1 MPYQV
6 QFAGLI
12 CFYREN
18 GSRLALAPDG
28 TKEKLATNKHVAAI
42 VVEDTQFKSQAGWT
56 DGVDLKRFK
65 TPSGRV
71 AMVFI
76 LPPCSISFPG
86 ADVSGSLIVSDHDN
100 RIPRLNLIQPLFR
113 IDPPLARAIARVPIR
128 SGKLTGYRHP
138 GTIDNGKAAIISQLD
153 VLYDYDITI
162 RVNFDRTIDVKSG
175 TEIALVN
182 VAERKG
188 GKADHFKIYE
198 KLAVSS
204 AAVSA
209 PPSLGLGI
217 PASQS
222 DHVFFELPGDIG
234 SDVKCTN
241 TGCCG

>member
-28 TKEKLATNKHVAAI
+28 TKEKDPKDRHDVAI
-42 VVEDTQFKSQAGWT
+42 VVEETQFKSQVGWK
-56 DGVDLKRFK
+56 DNVDLKRIK

-71 AMVFI
+71 AMVFT
-76 LPPCSISFPG
+76 LPACSISLPG

-100 RIPRLNLIQPLFR
+100 RIPRLNLIQPKFR
-113 IDPPLARAIARVPIR
+113 IDPPLAQAMARVPIR
-128 SGKLTGYRHP
+128 SGKLTGYRRP

-162 RVNFDRTIDVKSG
+162 RVNFDRTIDVKAG
-175 TEIALVN
+175 TEVALVN
-182 VAERKG
+182 VERMKG
-188 GKADHFKIYE
+188 GKGDHFKIYE
-198 KLAVSS
+198 KLAV
-204 AAVSA
+204 ASA
-209 PPSLGLGI
+209 PLSAPSSLGLGI
-217 PASQS
+217 PASS
-222 DHVFFELPGDIG
+222 SNHVFFAIPGGIG
-234 SDVKCTN
+234 ADVMCTN